1 MWVEIHTDDIQ
12 SQTGECFR
20 LEVSSKCG
28 RFPNF
33 CVDPR
38 LTGVGGAGTPM
49 FQFPRLAY
57 LGLSFPDLRERFEET
72 MRELPQDHTHNL

>member
-20 LEVSSKCG
+20 LEVSSKCS

-33 CVDPR
+33 GVGPR
-38 LTGVGGAGTPM
+38 LTGVGGPGTPM

-57 LGLSFPDLRERFEET
+57 LGLPFPDLRERFEET
-72 MRELPQDHTHNL
+72 MRELTQDHT